1 MRTLFGPTTL
11 GLAAAAL
18 LAGCAGGVGPQVV
31 IDPKTSELRVPARV
45 GSVMLRD
52 ISLPA
57 YAQASEISV
66 RSAGGTLVE
75 KKGAVWADEPAR
87 AMTGAMVRNLSSI
100 TGAQVAA
107 EPWPLE
113 GYPDVEL
120 TVRVEHMFARDDGSI
135 TLVGYYAIRRE
146 HGRSLIRQFDI
157 TRPPVAEAP
166 DDLARVHEAAW
177 SDLAERIARDL

>member
-1 MRTLFGPTTL
+1 MKSLFGL
-11 GLAAAAL
+11 VALAL
-18 LAGCAGGVGPQVV
+18 VAGCAGGTSPQVV
-31 IDPKTSELRVPARV
+31 IDPKSSELRVPARV

-57 YAQASEISV
+57 YAQATEISV
-66 RSAGGTLVE
+66 RGDNGTLVE
-75 KKGAVWADEPAR
+75 KKGAVWADDPAR
-87 AMTGAMVRNLSSI
+87 AMTGAMVRNLSVI

-120 TVRVEHMFARDDGSI
+120 TVRVEHMFARADGSI
-135 TLVGYYAIRRE
+135 TLVGYYALRRE
-146 HGRSLIRQFDI
+146 YGRSMIRQFDI
-157 TRPPVAEAP
+157 TRPAATEAP
-166 DDLARVHEAAW
+166 DDIALVYEAAW

>member
-1 MRTLFGPTTL
+1 MRPLFGLVAVALVP
-11 GLAAAAL
+11 L
-18 LAGCAGGVGPQVV
+18 LAGCAGGTGPQIV
-31 IDPKTSELRVPARV
+31 IDPKSSELRVPARAA
-45 GSVMLRD
+45 SVMLRD
-52 ISLPA
+52 ISLPS

-66 RSAGGTLVE
+66 RGANGTLVE

-87 AMTGAMVRNLSSI
+87 AMTGAMVRNLSVI

-113 GYPDVEL
+113 GFPEVEL
-120 TVRVEHMFARDDGSI
+120 TARVEHMFAREDGSI

-157 TRPPVAEAP
+157 TRPAATEAP
-166 DDLARVHEAAW
+166 DELALVYEAAW

>member
-1 MRTLFGPTTL
+1 MLRP
-11 GLAAAAL
+11 LAAIAL

-57 YAQASEISV
+57 YAQATEISV

-120 TVRVEHMFARDDGSI
+120 TVRVEHMFAREDGSI

-146 HGRSLIRQFDI
+146 QGRSLIRQLDV
-157 TRPPVAEAP
+157 TRPPDPGAP
-166 DDLARVHEAAW
+166 DDLALVHEAAW
-177 SDLAERIARDL
+177 ADLAERIARDL